1 MLNYL
6 YAMIIA
12 NLSLFDVIKDLVDL
26 IKDGDSTACS
36 IHLAMLIAF
45 YKIMIHL
52 CSGDIDENSL
62 VSILLL
68 TLHHLTP
75 THPPSHPLYHA
86 NSPIVTIPY
95 FAVNSDIHSFFY
107 NHYNV
112 DICMWNHS
120 SAFSWS
126 YTVALKYWWVKF
138 FRRKIC
144 HGTLNWQKKDRIF
157 RFKLTICGF

>member
-1 MLNYL
+1 MQHAPCHNKKTFNFKQPNAKMLNYL
-6 YAMIIA
+6 YAMVTA
-12 NLSLFDVIKDLVDL
+12 NLSLFDVIRDLVDL

-75 THPPSHPLYHA
+75 PTPPHPLYHA

-107 NHYNV
+107 NHYYV
-112 DICMWNHS
+112 DICM
-120 SAFSWS
+120 
-126 YTVALKYWWVKF
+126 
-138 FRRKIC
+138 
-144 HGTLNWQKKDRIF
+144 
-157 RFKLTICGF
+157 

>member
-6 YAMIIA
+6 YAMVTA
-12 NLSLFDVIKDLVDL
+12 NLSLFDVIRDLVDL

-68 TLHHLTP
+68 TLHP
-75 THPPSHPLYHA
+75 HPLYHA

-107 NHYNV
+107 NHYYV

-126 YTVALKYWWVKF
+126 YAVALKYWWVKF

-157 RFKLTICGF
+157 CFKLTICGF

>member
-6 YAMIIA
+6 YAMVTA
-12 NLSLFDVIKDLVDL
+12 NLSLFDVIRDLVDL

-75 THPPSHPLYHA
+75 PTPPHPLYHA

-107 NHYNV
+107 NHYYV

-126 YTVALKYWWVKF
+126 YAVALKYWWVKF

-157 RFKLTICGF
+157 CFKLTICGF

>member
-1 MLNYL
+1 MQHAPCHNKKTFNFKQPNAKMLNYL
-6 YAMIIA
+6 YAMVTA
-12 NLSLFDVIKDLVDL
+12 NLSLFDVIRDLVDL

-68 TLHHLTP
+68 TP
-75 THPPSHPLYHA
+75 HPLYHA

-107 NHYNV
+107 NHYYV
-112 DICMWNHS
+112 DICM
-120 SAFSWS
+120 
-126 YTVALKYWWVKF
+126 
-138 FRRKIC
+138 
-144 HGTLNWQKKDRIF
+144 
-157 RFKLTICGF
+157 

>member
-6 YAMIIA
+6 YAMVTA
-12 NLSLFDVIKDLVDL
+12 NLSLFDVIRDLVDL

-75 THPPSHPLYHA
+75 PTSPPPPPLPRQLTYSY
-86 NSPIVTIPY
+86 NS
-95 FAVNSDIHSFFY
+95 
-107 NHYNV
+107 
-112 DICMWNHS
+112 
-120 SAFSWS
+120 
-126 YTVALKYWWVKF
+126 
-138 FRRKIC
+138 
-144 HGTLNWQKKDRIF
+144 IF
-157 RFKLTICGF
+157 CCKL